1 MSDSLA
7 DLPEDMRLAPR
18 ALRRAAQRAR
28 DVARATRTGLVIV
41 RDGVLVEIPY
51 DEIEDLDLS
60 ENEK

>member
-7 DLPEDMRLAPR
+7 DLPKDMQLAPR

-51 DEIEDLDLS
+51 DQIEDLDLS
-60 ENEK
+60 ENET